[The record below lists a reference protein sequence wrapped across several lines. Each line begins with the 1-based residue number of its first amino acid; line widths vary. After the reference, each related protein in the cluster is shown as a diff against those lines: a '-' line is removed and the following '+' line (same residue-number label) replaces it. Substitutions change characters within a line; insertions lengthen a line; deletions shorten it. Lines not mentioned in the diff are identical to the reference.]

1 MRRGAE
7 RTSLGCLSD
16 APLRDTVS
24 ASALSSSLTELCHF
38 FANTRWR
45 GESYVLATII
55 RTEGS
60 TYRKAG
66 ARILIAQSGIASGLL
81 SGGCLEADV
90 RERAARVL
98 ATGRPE
104 LAIFD
109 SRTEEDALWGT
120 GLGCEGVNH
129 IWLQPVTAATDFTP
143 LPYLAR
149 CFREQCAG
157 SVATVIGG
165 EASPDELGLQGC
177 TGVDYD
183 DPLAAM
189 LSQCRS
195 SGAELQTLRY
205 RGRALEVF
213 VGPVVVPPALLL
225 CGAGP
230 DAIPVARI
238 ADLLG
243 WRLTVYD
250 HRPTYAVAA
259 SFPESATVML
269 GRPEELRQGLQ
280 LAKVDA
286 AVIMSHHLASDI
298 EYLRQLATEDPP
310 AYIGLL
316 GPTARRKRIF
326 DELGPLV
333 TLVVDRV
340 HAPVGL
346 DIGATTPA
354 GIALAVIAE
363 IHATQAGKVP
373 VDTSPE

>member
-1 MRRGAE
+1 M
-7 RTSLGCLSD
+7 
-16 APLRDTVS
+16 S
-24 ASALSSSLTELCHF
+24 ASALASSLTELCYF

-45 GESYVLATII
+45 GESYVLATIV

-81 SGGCLEADV
+81 SGGCLEADL
-90 RERAARVL
+90 RERAGRVL

-109 SRTEEDALWGT
+109 SRTEEDTLWGT
-120 GLGCEGVNH
+120 GLGCEGATH
-129 IWLQPVTAATDFTP
+129 IWLQPVTAATDFAP

-149 CFREQCAG
+149 CFREPCAG

-165 EASPDELGLQGC
+165 EALPGELGLQGC
-177 TGVDYD
+177 SGVVYG
-183 DPLAAM
+183 DPLVAL
-189 LSQCRS
+189 LSECRS

-205 RGRALEVF
+205 RGRALQVF

-238 ADLLG
+238 ADLQG
-243 WRLTVYD
+243 WRVTVYD
-250 HRPTYAVAA
+250 HRPAYAVAS
-259 SFPESATVML
+259 SFPESATVIL
-269 GRPEELRQGLQ
+269 GRPEELRLRLQ
-280 LAKVDA
+280 PAKVDA
-286 AVIMSHHLASDI
+286 VVIMSHHLASDI

-326 DELGPLV
+326 DELGSLA
-333 TLVVDRV
+333 TRVVDRV

-354 GIALAVIAE
+354 GIALAVVAE
-363 IHATQAGKVP
+363 IHATQAGKL
-373 VDTSPE
+373 DADISKE